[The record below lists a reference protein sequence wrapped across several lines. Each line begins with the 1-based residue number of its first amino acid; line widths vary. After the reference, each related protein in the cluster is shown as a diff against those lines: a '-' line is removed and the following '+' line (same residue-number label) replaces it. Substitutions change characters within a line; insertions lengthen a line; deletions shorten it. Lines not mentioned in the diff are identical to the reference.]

1 MAQQIINVGTN
12 PNDGT
17 GDTLRGAFV
26 KTDDNFTDLYTNKQ
40 NTLISG
46 TNIKTINSTSLLGSG
61 NVSVQATLVSG
72 TNIKTINGNSILG
85 SGDLTISGGITGSG
99 TDNYIPR
106 FNGTTALEN
115 SQIYDNGTSVLVG
128 TTTPH
133 IGGVKFLIYEPSTP
147 TIVGYFQNNNAIC
160 YTGYHSSTTTL
171 NAVRLGAQ
179 GNNLLFSVSTDG
191 SPAERMRITSAGNV
205 GIGTSTPSAK
215 LHVDG
220 SNDQI
225 LISGGTTQSLTSVAG
240 GSMIS
245 YDDSTSVWGLFS
257 NVLTYNVTDEAFYL
271 NSIIVNDTNNSV
283 NFGAKRLPNATSFT
297 NSTYETLIGV
307 YDQFTTDW
315 ETAIYAKR
323 SIYCGA
329 NDTTTILTIAEP
341 NSSVDLVAKI
351 GYGSR
356 FFIAK
361 VSLMIDW
368 GALTYT
374 YKITNTNT
382 TNFDDG
388 DSLNINFEFAFSG
401 AEFVVQINNNT
412 GNDIYPNIN
421 ANIL

>member
-1 MAQQIINVGTN
+1 MAQQTINVGTN

-17 GDTLRGAFV
+17 GDTLRGAFI
-26 KTDDNFTDLYTNKQ
+26 KTDDNFTELYSGKQ
-40 NTLISG
+40 NTLI
-46 TNIKTINSTSLLGSG
+46 
-61 NVSVQATLVSG
+61 SG

-85 SGDLTISGGITGSG
+85 SGNLTIGGITGSG

-171 NAVRLGAQ
+171 NAVRIGAQ

-205 GIGTSTPSAK
+205 GIGTSNPLSR

-220 SNDQI
+220 TI
-225 LISGGTTQSLTSVAG
+225 LISGGTENSISSSLG
-240 GSMIS
+240 GTMIS
-245 YDDSTSVWGLFS
+245 FDDTNQQWKAFNNAIQYLPPSVS
-257 NVLTYNVTDEAFYL
+257 FYL
-271 NSIIVNDTNNSV
+271 NSILITDVSNSV
-283 NFGAKRLPNATSFT
+283 IFGAEKLPNGASFT
-297 NSTYETLIGV
+297 TATGETLIGV
-307 YDQFTTDW
+307 CDQLGDPVW
-315 ETAIYAKR
+315 ETGIYLKR
-323 SIYCGA
+323 NIYCA
-329 NDTTTILTIAEP
+329 AYNTTTILTIAEP

-351 GYGSR
+351 GHGSR

-368 GALTYT
+368 GALTYS

-382 TNFDDG
+382 TNFDDS

-401 AEFVVQINNNT
+401 AEFVVQINNAS
-412 GNDIYPNIN
+412 GNDLYPNIN